1 MPDLPPE
8 RIAAQNPFA
17 VSGIDYAGPF
27 LVKHGRG
34 HAKVWLAVFTCM
46 VARAIHIE
54 IVPDLTASSFLKALK
69 SMAWIKGT
77 PKRILTDNATN
88 FTKSAKVLLEISTD
102 NEVIKEFNLKGITW
116 QFTPSFAPH
125 FGGIFERMI
134 GTLKKELVKLIGS
147 AEVTYHELR
156 NILTEVEGIINTRPL
171 VKTGNLKI
179 ITPKHI
185 NWEKL

>member
-1 MPDLPPE
+1 
-8 RIAAQNPFA
+8 
-17 VSGIDYAGPF
+17 
-27 LVKHGRG
+27 
-34 HAKVWLAVFTCM
+34 
-46 VARAIHIE
+46 
-54 IVPDLTASSFLKALK
+54 
-69 SMAWIKGT
+69 MAWCKGT

-88 FTKSAKVLLEISTD
+88 FTKSAKILLEISKN

-116 QFTPSFAPH
+116 CFTPSYSPH

-147 AEVTYHELR
+147 AQVTYHELR

-171 VKTGNLKI
+171 TKTGNLEV

-185 NWEKL
+185 LTGRHYDQEDILNILDTQQIMTEAEAVKNNLPKLYQDLTKRQACFWKNFQHPLHCATHFQN